1 MSGNVGIFVDLIL
14 LALLL
19 IGLVLG
25 WRQGFVQALTRIIVV
40 VAALLLASW
49 IAGKL
54 AEPAARWLE
63 PDPVREAG
71 AAADGQGN
79 TDDAGEML
87 AAFGFE
93 GDTLSELVDNAV
105 EKAQQAGETC

>member
-40 VAALLLASW
+40 VAALLLAG
-49 IAGKL
+49 APAL
-54 AEPAARWLE
+54 AEERTRSYGAAAGQLDRRE
-63 PDPVREAG
+63 AGGAGGQMAGTDPVREAG
-71 AAADGQGN
+71 AAADGTGQYQRRRR
-79 TDDAGEML
+79 DAGGL
-87 AAFGFE
+87 R
-93 GDTLSELVDNAV
+93 L
-105 EKAQQAGETC
+105 